1 MCYEERAG
9 ARDGRDADV
18 LLRSSGKRIASRVS
32 PANQTIGALASKTY
46 DDAQLL
52 EISQFDGSLNEL
64 NAQYPAECVREENGL
79 YRVSYLGSE
88 SVAAL
93 LFDGAGNRL
102 LGRVYSAQ
110 LQKADFDAISAGQS
124 LDDVLRLDPNGEYL
138 FLFAGRNDLPR
149 VSTHYTKDGY
159 IISVEYDTS
168 NTIISIRESLI

>member
-1 MCYEERAG
+1 MKKGLALVTGVMLMFSCAAAENELQA
-9 ARDGRDADV
+9 V
-18 LLRSSGKRIASRVS
+18 VS
-32 PANQTIGALASKTY
+32 PANQTIVALASKTY

-52 EISQFDGSLNEL
+52 EISQ
-64 NAQYPAECVREENGL
+64 
-79 YRVSYLGSE
+79 
-88 SVAAL
+88 
-93 LFDGAGNRL
+93 FDGAGNRL

-149 VSTHYTKDGY
+149 VSTHYTKDDY
-159 IISVEYDTS
+159 IILVEYDTS

>member
-1 MCYEERAG
+1 MKKGLALVTGVMLMFSCAAAESELQA
-9 ARDGRDADV
+9 V
-18 LLRSSGKRIASRVS
+18 VS
-32 PANQTIGALASKTY
+32 PANQTIVALASKTY

-93 LFDGAGNRL
+93 LFNGAGNRL

-110 LQKADFDAISAGQS
+110 LQKRISTPSAPDSRWMTCCALTRTANISSSSQAEMTCR
-124 LDDVLRLDPNGEYL
+124 VYL
-138 FLFAGRNDLPR
+138 PITPR
-149 VSTHYTKDGY
+149 TA
-159 IISVEYDTS
+159 TS
-168 NTIISIRESLI
+168 FRWNMIRPTPSSAFGNR

>member
-1 MCYEERAG
+1 MKKGLALVTGVMLMLSCAAAESELQA
-9 ARDGRDADV
+9 V
-18 LLRSSGKRIASRVS
+18 VS
-32 PANQTIGALASKTY
+32 PANQTIVALASKTY

-64 NAQYPAECVREENGL
+64 NAHYPAECVREENGL

-138 FLFAGRNDLPR
+138 FLFTGRNDLPR

-159 IISVEYDTS
+159 IISMEYDAS
-168 NTIISIRESLI
+168 NTIISIQESLI

>member
-1 MCYEERAG
+1 MKKGLALVTGVMLMFSCVAAESELQA
-9 ARDGRDADV
+9 V
-18 LLRSSGKRIASRVS
+18 VS
-32 PANQTIGALASKTY
+32 PANQTIVALASKTY

-93 LFDGAGNRL
+93 LFNGAGNRL

>member
-1 MCYEERAG
+1 MKKGLALVTGVMLMFSCAAAENELQA
-9 ARDGRDADV
+9 V
-18 LLRSSGKRIASRVS
+18 VS
-32 PANQTIGALASKTY
+32 PANQTIVALASKTY

-124 LDDVLRLDPNGEYL
+124 LDDVRALTRTANISSSSQAEMTCRVYL
-138 FLFAGRNDLPR
+138 PITPR
-149 VSTHYTKDGY
+149 T
-159 IISVEYDTS
+159 DTS
-168 NTIISIRESLI
+168 FRWNMIRPTPSSAFGNR

>member
-1 MCYEERAG
+1 MKKGLALVTGVMLMFSCAAAESELQA
-9 ARDGRDADV
+9 V
-18 LLRSSGKRIASRVS
+18 VS
-32 PANQTIGALASKTY
+32 PANQTIVALASKTY

-159 IISVEYDTS
+159 II
-168 NTIISIRESLI
+168 